1 MQPLAISALA
11 TTAVMI
17 IGVIST
23 LFLTRKNRTR
33 GLIPAD
39 RWHRH
44 GSVPLAGASEGG
56 WGGGWD
62 WL

>member
-11 TTAVMI
+11 ATAVMI

-23 LFLTRKNRTR
+23 LVLTRKDRTR
-33 GLIPAD
+33 GLIPAG

-44 GSVPLAGASEGG
+44 GSVPLAGPA
-56 WGGGWD
+56 
-62 WL
+62 